1 MANEDKKDF
10 NAMLMDSKDMP
21 KVQIIGLIVG
31 AKKLYSMKKV
41 HKEKGEKILN
51 GLKQG
56 IENELTESIE
66 DYECT
71 KESEKAENIQADNV

>member
-1 MANEDKKDF
+1 MEQKTLFNE
-10 NAMLMDSKDMP
+10 
-21 KVQIIGLIVG
+21 
-31 AKKLYSMKKV
+31 KV

-71 KESEKAENIQADNV
+71 KESEKSRKHSGR

>member
-1 MANEDKKDF
+1 MEQKN
-10 NAMLMDSKDMP
+10 
-21 KVQIIGLIVG
+21 
-31 AKKLYSMKKV
+31 YSMKKFN
-41 HKEKGEKILN
+41 KEKGEKILN